1 MQPLDIKLDCFEWFN
16 KVLVILLILQLVN
29 ITPMVL
35 AADKFSKTDS
45 KTKTSA
51 KAINSL
57 TKPNLQLAGDT
68 VVVRHFPG
76 LNQGRVDG
84 SVRVL
89 LGESGNLNSG
99 LTITSDLFVAGNP
112 NININ
117 GTITYNGTVVGSG
130 SSSPSGYSIN
140 INSSVSLRHLVTKTD
155 PIVIGSISPPP
166 QPQGNTNLSLNPGQI
181 VSDFSNIRDLTL
193 NSNYGQL
200 IVPEGTYGGFT
211 ANTNAGFTFG
221 IEGEN
226 TTYNLQSLTL
236 NSSAQLQVRGNV
248 TINVA
253 NIFNLG
259 TPSTLGDENNPIGLT
274 LNISGS
280 NLNLNTNVKI
290 YGVVQAPQATVN
302 VNSGA
307 LLKGLLVCDRLNLNG
322 GLIENLVSDLIAPIV
337 SITSPTQNQVINTS
351 TVNVTGSFQ
360 DDSLVNSVIVNGV
373 NATITGTSFT
383 ATVPINSGNNTITA
397 NATDKFGNVGSTSVN
412 IIRNTE
418 GNLAP
423 VVNAGEDQQISL
435 PTNNVTLNGTVTDD
449 GLPNPPGQV
458 TLTWSAVS
466 LPSGGTV
473 SFGSANATTTT
484 ATFNVAGTYLLKLEA
499 SDSILSA
506 SDVVSVVV
514 NQAQQQNQSPI
525 VSAGVDKSITLP
537 TNSVTLD
544 GSVTDDGNPSPPGQV
559 TVSWSKI
566 SGSGTV
572 VFSSGNS
579 PTTNATFSDAG
590 TYVLRLTASDSVLT
604 ASDDVSVTVNP
615 EQAGNAAPTVS
626 AGQDQTVT
634 LPNPVTLQG
643 QASDDGNPN
652 PPGQLTLLWT
662 KVDGPSVVNF
672 TNPNGAI
679 TQASVTIAG
688 TYTLRFTASDS
699 ALSSSD
705 DVVVIFNAAAN
716 QPPIVS
722 AGDDRTILLP
732 AVISLTAQASDDGLP
747 VGSNLAVAWSKV
759 TGPAN
764 VTFDQPNS
772 LTTVVV
778 FDEPGVYVLRITASD
793 GQLQTTD
800 DITVTLTV
808 KSRIIIYSNQ
818 DGFDAD
824 GSISTQAGEK
834 VLMVRNR
841 TNEDVTYVFTQGSQS
856 ISLVTPKGKNAFI
869 NVSLVSSTTA
879 TLTTVEHPEW
889 SLTINVLP

>member
-16 KVLVILLILQLVN
+16 RVLVILLVLQLAN
-29 ITPMVL
+29 ANQLVL
-35 AADKFSKTDS
+35 AADNFSKTE
-45 KTKTSA
+45 KIGKSA
-51 KAINSL
+51 KPINL
-57 TKPNLQLAGDT
+57 LAKPNLQLPNDT
-68 VVVRHFPG
+68 VIVRHFPG

-99 LTITSDLFVAGNP
+99 LTITSDLFVAGTP

-130 SSSPSGYSIN
+130 SSAPSGYSIN
-140 INSSVSLRHLVTKTD
+140 VNSSVSLRHIVTKTD
-155 PIVIGSISPPP
+155 PIVIGSVSPPP
-166 QPQGNTNLSLNPGQI
+166 QPQGNTNLSLNPGQT
-181 VSDFSNIRDLTL
+181 VSSFSNIRDITL

-200 IVPEGTYGGFT
+200 IVPEGTYGNFT

-221 IEGEN
+221 VDGEN

-259 TPSTLGDENNPIGLT
+259 TPSTLGDINNPIGLT
-274 LNISGS
+274 LNVSGN

-290 YGVVQAPQATVN
+290 YGVVQAPQANVN
-302 VNSGA
+302 VNTGA

-322 GLIENLVSDLIAPIV
+322 GLIEPLVVDSISPVV
-337 SITSPTQNQVINTS
+337 SITSPTQNQVFNTS
-351 TVNVTGSFQ
+351 TVDVTGSFL
-360 DDSLVNSVIVNGV
+360 DDSLVNLVTVNGV
-373 NATITGTSFT
+373 SATINGTNFT
-383 ATVPINSGNNTITA
+383 ATVPITAGNNTITVT
-397 NATDKFGNVGSTSVN
+397 ATDKLGNIGTASVN
-412 IIRNTE
+412 VIRNAE
-418 GNLAP
+418 GNQP
-423 VVNAGEDQQISL
+423 PIVDAGQDQQITL
-435 PTNNVTLNGTVTDD
+435 PTNNVTLNATVTDD
-449 GLPNPPGQV
+449 GLPSPPAQV

-466 LPSGGTV
+466 LPTNGTV
-473 SFGSANATTTT
+473 SFSSPNSATTT
-484 ATFNVAGTYLLKLEA
+484 ATFNVAGTYVLQLEA

-506 SDVVSVVV
+506 SDMVSVVV
-514 NQAQQQNQSPI
+514 NPQQQQNQAPV

-544 GSVTDDGNPSPPGQV
+544 GSVSDDGLPSPPGQV

-572 VFSSGNS
+572 VFSSVSN
-579 PTTNATFSDAG
+579 PITNATFSDAG
-590 TYVLRLTASDSVLT
+590 SYVLRLTASDSALSS
-604 ASDDVSVTVNP
+604 SDDVTVVVNAA
-615 EQAGNAAPTVS
+615 QAGNDPPTVS
-626 AGQDQTVT
+626 AGQDQTIT
-634 LPNPVTLQG
+634 LPALATLQG

-652 PPGQLTLLWT
+652 PPGQLTLTWT
-662 KVDGPSVVNF
+662 RVDGPGVVNF

-688 TYTLRFTASDS
+688 TYTLRLTANDS

-716 QPPIVS
+716 QPPTVS

-732 AVISLTAQASDDGLP
+732 ASITLVAQASDDALP
-747 VGSNLAVAWSKV
+747 VGSNITVTWSKV

-764 VTFDQPNS
+764 VTFVEPNS
-772 LTTVVV
+772 LTTAAV
-778 FDEPGVYVLRITASD
+778 FDASGVYVLRITASD
-793 GQLQTTD
+793 GDLQSTD
-800 DITVTLTV
+800 DITLNLTV
-808 KSRIIIYSNQ
+808 RSRVIVYSNQ

-824 GSISTQAGEK
+824 GAISTQAGEK

-841 TNEDVTYVFTQGSQS
+841 TNEDITYVFTQGSQS
-856 ISLVTPKGKNAFI
+856 ISLLTPKGKNAFI
-869 NVSLVSSTTA
+869 NVSLVPATTA